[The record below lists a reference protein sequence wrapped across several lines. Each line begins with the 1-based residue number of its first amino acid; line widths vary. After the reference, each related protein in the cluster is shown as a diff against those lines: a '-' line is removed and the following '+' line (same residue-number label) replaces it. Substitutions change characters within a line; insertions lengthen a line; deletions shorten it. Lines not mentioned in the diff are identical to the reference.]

1 MGSLQNFNRNHL
13 VFPNPI
19 SRIRAPRLWGP
30 TWICVPESA
39 VENPCAIVRDNQKM
53 SIRGYFMNLLWLL
66 LSKICGRFDF
76 LPLIYRGNTSLLLLL
91 SLIDLINPALQPNSS
106 RTRSKTT
113 KELKPMLFKPVQCQS
128 CQTKCT
134 QCCTFHLLRFCIT
147 TSWFWRNFGIMKFS
161 ASQRLTCQ
169 TKWLNAGLSILHVS
183 AL

>member
-1 MGSLQNFNRNHL
+1 MGFSVMKQSIIGF
-13 VFPNPI
+13 
-19 SRIRAPRLWGP
+19 PRLWRRP
-30 TWICVPESA
+30 YDHIIQWLQA
-39 VENPCAIVRDNQKM
+39 VELLHRTLWSQKA
-53 SIRGYFMNLLWLL
+53 
-66 LSKICGRFDF
+66 K
-76 LPLIYRGNTSLLLLL
+76 
-91 SLIDLINPALQPNSS
+91 INPALQPNSS

-147 TSWFWRNFGIMKFS
+147 TFWFWRNFGIMKFS

-183 AL
+183 ALEIIM

>member
-1 MGSLQNFNRNHL
+1 MTRRRNISTGTRAGTRRNQEIKMEQNLLPDKRKKGDKHRNQNRNQKEPGNHDGTQPRFL
-13 VFPNPI
+13 KKKEEGRRET
-19 SRIRAPRLWGP
+19 STGTRAGTRK
-30 TWICVPESA
+30 
-39 VENPCAIVRDNQKM
+39 Q
-53 SIRGYFMNLLWLL
+53 
-66 LSKICGRFDF
+66 
-76 LPLIYRGNTSLLLLL
+76 NT
-91 SLIDLINPALQPNSS
+91 INPALQPNSS

-147 TSWFWRNFGIMKFS
+147 TFWFWRNFGIMKFS

-183 AL
+183 ALEIIM